1 MSQQMELCVFQ
12 CVASSAHFFIFIF
25 RKDKTMKKRLKRIIS
40 VLISVIMI
48 AGADANGGG
57 ATSGQYVVRLKNYLT
72 NSDYETNTSTIVL
85 GSQI

>member
-25 RKDKTMKKRLKRIIS
+25 RKDKTMKKGLKRILS

-57 ATSGQYVVRLKNYLT
+57 ATSGQYVVRLKNYFA
-72 NSDYETNTSTIVL
+72 NYDYETNTSTIVL